1 MQETTKGLLLLLL
14 LGFLFAVGMY
24 ILISEIIDICIIEK
38 DKKIKAAQ
46 AKALIEAIR
55 STLAFYYAKNGG
67 KFPAK
72 LAGSLFA
79 DGNIPTVETTRTCGS
94 GIKSNNVIYGN
105 GDGVVSDTEITDEG
119 GWIYDVSPDL
129 TKADIRINAKYMSAE
144 EIPWYK
150 Y

>member
-1 MQETTKGLLLLLL
+1 MQETTKELLLLLL
-14 LGFLFAVGMY
+14 LGFLMAVGLY
-24 ILISEIIDICIIEK
+24 ILISEIISTCVTEK
-38 DKKIKAAQ
+38 DDKIKAAK
-46 AKALIEAIR
+46 AKALIETIR

-72 LAGSLFA
+72 LEGSLFA
-79 DGNIPTVETTRTCGS
+79 DGNIPTVEITRAVGS
-94 GIKSNNVIYGN
+94 YLKSNNVIYGN
-105 GDGVVSDTEITDEG
+105 GDGAVDENEITDEG

>member
-1 MQETTKGLLLLLL
+1 MQEATKGLLAILL
-14 LGFLFAVGMY
+14 LGFLIAVGVY
-24 ILISEIIDICIIEK
+24 ILISEIIYVCIIEK

-46 AKALIEAIR
+46 AKALIETIR

-72 LAGSLFA
+72 LDGSLFA
-79 DGNIPTVETTRTCGS
+79 DGNIPTVEITRTCGS
-94 GIKSNNVIYGN
+94 GTKSNNVIYGN